1 MARTGGY
8 RGAIVVRWHS
18 ASRIAAAL
26 IERCGARL
34 TVWRRRWSGCLAG
47 RLKGKILTSRRRVV
61 HHATMKSEQH
71 FRVTYDGPAL
81 EAHTMDV
88 RELAPALLAMADLL
102 KAANAELHGSA
113 AEVSIAVRAS
123 FKEGSFGIDMLFSQD
138 ILTQIVE
145 LFSGKEASAT
155 ANSIQILQGLGLVLG
170 GSGVIRFLRWLR
182 GRRIERIEQRSNT
195 AFVYASNESI
205 EVDLVTLRLLKNRR
219 VRMELR
225 NVLRPLEVDGIDSFS
240 TSTSAGV
247 AEVVTKNE
255 LPFFFPPMDDDL
267 PLSDSTS
274 SGLLLKV
281 ESAVFKDGNKWRFTD
296 GSRSFYASIEDSEF
310 MARVES
316 GDERFGKADVLLVDL
331 RQIQY
336 AIDGEL
342 KSEYRIV
349 RVIEHRLPLQK
360 PLI

>member
-1 MARTGGY
+1 
-8 RGAIVVRWHS
+8 
-18 ASRIAAAL
+18 
-26 IERCGARL
+26 
-34 TVWRRRWSGCLAG
+34 
-47 RLKGKILTSRRRVV
+47 
-61 HHATMKSEQH
+61 MKSEQH

-102 KAANAELHGSA
+102 KAANAELHGDTA
-113 AEVSIAVRAS
+113 DVRIAVRAS

-138 ILTQIVE
+138 MLTQLVE

-155 ANSIQILQGLGLVLG
+155 ANAIQILSGLGLLG
-170 GSGVIRFLRWLR
+170 GGLIGFLRWQK
-182 GRRIERIEQRSNT
+182 GRKIDRIEQRSNK
-195 AFVYASNESI
+195 AFVYVSDESLEI
-205 EVDLVTLRLLKNRR
+205 DLVTLRLLKNRR
-219 VRMELR
+219 VRLELR
-225 NVLRPLEVDGIDSFS
+225 NVLRPLDTDGIDSFS
-240 TSTSAGV
+240 TSTSAGL
-247 AEVVTKNE
+247 AEIIIKSE
-255 LPFFFPPMDDDL
+255 LPYFFPPADGEL
-267 PLSDSTS
+267 PLSDSTF

-296 GSRSFYASIEDSEF
+296 GSRSFYASLEDAEF

-316 GDERFGKADVLLVDL
+316 GEERFGKADVLLVDL

-342 KSEYRIV
+342 KSDYRIV
-349 RVIEHRLPLQK
+349 RVIEHRAPLQK